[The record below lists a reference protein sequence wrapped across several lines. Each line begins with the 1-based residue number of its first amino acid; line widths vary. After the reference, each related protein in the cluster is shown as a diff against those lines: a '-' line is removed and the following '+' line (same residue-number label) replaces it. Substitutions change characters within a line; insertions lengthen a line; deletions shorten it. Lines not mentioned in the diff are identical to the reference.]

1 MPLVALTREV
11 SPAIADCE
19 LTHVER
25 VPIDVDVARGQ
36 HASYERLLE
45 ALGCRVHRIA
55 AGRSMPDSVF
65 IEDVAVVLPEL
76 ALLTRPGA
84 PSRRLEIDGVR
95 TALQQYRQRIASI
108 EPPGTVD
115 GGDVL
120 VVDKKVFV
128 GLSRRTNAA
137 GIQQLRAVMEPFG
150 YTVQPVEVHG
160 CLHLKSAVTAVSAT
174 QLLANPEWLPQAAGK
189 VFKAF
194 EIIEVAQTE
203 PYGANAL
210 RIGDT
215 VVYPTAFPL
224 TLDCLVS
231 RGIDV
236 RTVDAGELAK
246 AEGAVTCC
254 SLIFDE

>member
-1 MPLVALTREV
+1 MPSLVALTREV
-11 SPAIADCE
+11 SQAIADCE

-25 VPIDVDVARGQ
+25 VPIDVDVARRQ
-36 HASYERLLE
+36 HAAYERLLE
-45 ALGCRVHRIA
+45 TLGCSVRRIPA
-55 AGRSMPDSVF
+55 SRSMPDSVF
-65 IEDVAVVLPEL
+65 VEDVAVVWPEL

-84 PSRRLEIDGVR
+84 PSRRIEIDGVR
-95 TALQQYRQRIASI
+95 TALERYRQRIASI

-120 VVDKKVFV
+120 VVDKAVFV
-128 GLSRRTNAA
+128 GLSNRTNAS
-137 GIQQLRAVMEPFG
+137 GIQQMRALVEPFG
-150 YTVQPVEVHG
+150 YTVHPVEIRG

-174 QLLANPEWLPQAAGK
+174 QLLANPEWLPDGA
-189 VFKAF
+189 FKAF
-194 EIIEVAQTE
+194 DIIEVAPAE

-210 RIGDT
+210 LVGDA
-215 VVYPTAFPL
+215 VVYPTAFPR

-236 RTVDAGELAK
+236 RTVDVGELAK

-254 SLIFDE
+254 SLIFEQ